1 MTGEEVPVMPDADPA
16 CEPTRAELA
25 VLILVADGW
34 STDEIATALGITPKA
49 VYSRLQQLQ
58 RRCGCRN
65 RPALLTL
72 AFRRGWVDD
81 GTRSG

>member
-1 MTGEEVPVMPDADPA
+1 VPGADPA

-34 STDEIATALGITPKA
+34 RTDEIATALGITPTA

-65 RPALLTL
+65 RPAPALLTL